1 MKNKNTANTELFKLK
16 LAVVSHHKGEHNEY
30 LRSAIARDACYSAN
44 NSIQYKIQQMLDL
57 KEEIKTLRPRAGTE
71 VVDVKLAKK
80 LDIYQRMEDELA
92 ELTERF
98 ETDKAVYKT
107 ITNED
112 YKPYSKSSV
121 KEVSA
126 VLDQLDRIF
135 GKDEKPIQESI

>member
-16 LAVVSHHKGEHNEY
+16 LAVVNHHKGSHNEY
-30 LRSAIARDACYSAN
+30 LRSAIAKDACYSAN

-57 KEEIKTLRPRAGTE
+57 KEEIKTLRPTAGTE

-80 LDIYQRMEDELA
+80 VDIYQRMADELA

-107 ITNED
+107 ITDED
-112 YKPYSKSSV
+112 WKPYTKSSV

-126 VLDQLDRIF
+126 VLDQLDKLF